1 MAVMDSS
8 IGGRWRSGSRRLV
21 KRLADERT
29 LRWRRPPK
37 IRTTARSAEPTIY
50 YLCPDYPTPSGG
62 LRVIYRHVD
71 ILNRA
76 GLSAAVLHHSDGYAC
91 GWFEHSTR
99 IVGAPSARVSADDV
113 LVVPEIYGPYL
124 DRLPREPRLV
134 AFNQN
139 AYMTYEYVPSGSSL
153 SYEMFDA
160 ALTVS
165 SDSADFLRLAFPGL
179 DVSVVSNSIDPEVF
193 HPLSGLPG
201 KRIAMIPRKRSG
213 DAEEILRLLGER
225 LRGWEVARIENVSE
239 QETAALLRSSPIFLA
254 LGKREGF
261 GLPPAEAMAS
271 GCYVVGFPGFGGR
284 EIFDPAFS
292 KPIEDGDV
300 LAAARELAELLRR
313 YEQDPDTIRAAG
325 ARASEQILAR
335 YSRQRQVEALVGFY
349 ERFE

>member
-1 MAVMDSS
+1 MAAVDSS
-8 IGGRWRSGSRRLV
+8 VGQRLRSGSRRVV

-37 IRTTARSAEPTIY
+37 IRTAASSAEPTIY

-71 ILNRA
+71 ILNQA
-76 GLSAAVLHHSDGYAC
+76 GLRAAVLHHSDGYAC
-91 GWFEHSTR
+91 RWFEHSTR
-99 IVGAPSARVSADDV
+99 IVGAPSARVSSDDV

-165 SDSADFLRLAFPGL
+165 GDSADFLRLAFPGL
-179 DVSVVSNSIDPEVF
+179 DVTVVSNSIDPEVF
-193 HPLSGLPG
+193 RPSPDLPA
-201 KRIAMIPRKRSG
+201 KRLAMMPRKRSD
-213 DAEEILRLLGER
+213 DAGEILRLLGER
-225 LRGWEVARIENVSE
+225 LNGWEVVTIENAPE
-239 QETAALLRSSPIFLA
+239 QEAAALLRSAPIFLA

-284 EIFDPAFS
+284 DIFDPAFS
-292 KPIEDGDV
+292 SPVEDGDV
-300 LAAARELAELLRR
+300 LSAAREIAELLRR
-313 YEQDPDTIRAAG
+313 YEQDPDDVRAAG
-325 ARASEQILAR
+325 ARASEHIRAQ
-335 YSRQRQVEALVGFY
+335 YSRERQVKDLIAFYKAL
-349 ERFE
+349 